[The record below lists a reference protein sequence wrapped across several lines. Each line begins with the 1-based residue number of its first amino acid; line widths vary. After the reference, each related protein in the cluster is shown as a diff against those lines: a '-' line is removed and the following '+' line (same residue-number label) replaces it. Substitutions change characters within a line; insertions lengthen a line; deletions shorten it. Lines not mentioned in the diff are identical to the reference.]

1 LTTLLEVRRVLVE
14 RLVVGDFA
22 SCAYVV
28 AEGENRE
35 CIVIDPG
42 AEGGDLLKVI
52 EKHNLTPKFIVN
64 THGHSDHIA
73 ANSFLKERFP
83 ELRICIHPEDAKM
96 LKSTIKNLSL
106 FFGRRVRSP
115 SADRLLEEGDTLE
128 IEGGSFKVLHIPGHT
143 KGGIALLQ
151 EAKQNDPAIIFTGDT
166 LFAGGIGRTDFPS
179 GSQKVL
185 IKAVKEKIMT
195 LPDETIVYP
204 GHGPPTTVGQERSD
218 NPFL

>member
-1 LTTLLEVRRVLVE
+1 MLVE
-14 RLVVGDFA
+14 RLVVGNFA

-28 AEGENRE
+28 AKGENSE
-35 CIVIDPG
+35 CIIIDPG
-42 AEGGDLLKVI
+42 AEGDALLKVI

-73 ANSFLKERFP
+73 ANSLLKERFP
-83 ELRICIHPEDAKM
+83 ELEICIHPEDARM
-96 LKSTIKNLSL
+96 LRSIIKNLSL

-115 SADRLLEEGDTLE
+115 RAERLLEEGDTLE
-128 IEGGSFKVLHIPGHT
+128 IKGGSFKVLHIPGHT
-143 KGGIALLQ
+143 KGGIALLHQ
-151 EAKQNDPAIIFTGDT
+151 AEQNDPAIIFSGDT

-179 GSQKVL
+179 GSQKLL
-185 IKAVKEKIMT
+185 IKAIKEKIMT

-204 GHGPPTTVGQERSD
+204 GHGPPTTVGQERSN